1 MKFLMTLLLLALGVN
16 AASLADLSY
25 STTGGKVIIYDCDTG
40 ATGELMIPDSIE
52 GNPVVRITSYAFRD
66 CTSLTSITIPDCVTT
81 IGDFA
86 FRGCTSL
93 TTIEIGAENGNYTD
107 VDGVLF
113 NKEKTDLLD
122 YPAGKGGN
130 YTIPDS
136 VTSIWEYSFAWS
148 INLTSIMIPDSV
160 TSIGAGAFLE
170 CTSLTSITIPDSITS
185 IGEGAFG
192 ICASVTNVTI
202 GNGVTS
208 IRLATF
214 AGCDRLTS
222 ITIGNGVTSMGRAA
236 FFECTSLTSI
246 TLPDS
251 VTSIGFGAFFQCN
264 SLTAVTFL
272 GDAPKVEDNAFE
284 KSSPTIYRKPEAK
297 GWSDTFAGRPVK
309 LITEKP

>member
-1 MKFLMTLLLLALGVN
+1 
-16 AASLADLSY
+16 
-25 STTGGKVIIYDCDTG
+25 
-40 ATGELMIPDSIE
+40 MIPDSIE

-66 CTSLTSITIPDCVTT
+66 CTSLTSITIPDYVTT

-130 YTIPDS
+130 YAIPDS
-136 VTSIWEYSFAWS
+136 V
-148 INLTSIMIPDSV
+148 
-160 TSIGAGAFLE
+160 
-170 CTSLTSITIPDSITS
+170 TS

-192 ICASVTNVTI
+192 ICTSLTNVTI

-214 AGCDRLTS
+214 AGCDRLS
-222 ITIGNGVTSMGRAA
+222 NITIGNGVTSIGRAA

-251 VTSIGFGAFFQCN
+251 VNSIGIGTFFQCS
-264 SLTAVTFL
+264 SLTASTFL
-272 GDAPKVEDNAFE
+272 GDAPKIENDAFGG
-284 KSSPTIYRKPEAK
+284 SSPIIYREADAK
-297 GWSDTFAGRPVK
+297 GWGDTLAGRPVK
-309 LITEKP
+309 IITEKP